1 MRYLISYDVSDD
13 KRRYR
18 VVEALKDYAHRVQY
32 SVFECDLEEAELDA
46 LLKRVD
52 MAIDDKEDSC
62 RVYRLCAA
70 CAIEVLVM
78 GKGKPWEEPKVI
90 II

>member
-18 VVEALKDYAHRVQY
+18 VVEALKDFAHRVQY
-32 SVFECDLEEAELDA
+32 SVFECDLEEGELRE
-46 LLKRVD
+46 LLGRVERA
-52 MAIDDKEDSC
+52 MEAREDSC

-70 CAIEVLVM
+70 CAGEVVVL
-78 GKGKPWEEPKVI
+78 GKGKRWEEPKVLI
-90 II
+90 L

>member
-13 KRRYR
+13 KRRR
-18 VVEALKDYAHRVQY
+18 RIVEALKDYAHRVQY
-32 SVFECDLEEAELDA
+32 SVFECDLKEEELHK
-46 LLKRVD
+46 LLHRVEI
-52 MAIDDKEDSC
+52 AIDGKEDSC

-70 CAIEVLVM
+70 CAGEVLVI
-78 GKGKPWEEPKVI
+78 GKGKRWEEPKVI

>member
-18 VVEALKDYAHRVQY
+18 IVEALKDYAHRVQY
-32 SVFECDLEEAELDA
+32 SVFECDLGEKELHV
-46 LLKRVD
+46 LLRRIEC
-52 MAIDDKEDSC
+52 AIDGTKDSC

-70 CAIEVLVM
+70 CTDEVMVI
-78 GKGKPWEEPKVI
+78 GKGKRWEEPKVVI
-90 II
+90 I

>member
-32 SVFECDLEEAELDA
+32 SVFECDLKDVELHT
-46 LLKRVD
+46 LLRRVEV
-52 MAIDDKEDSC
+52 AIDAREDSC

-70 CAIEVLVM
+70 CADEVVVI
-78 GKGKPWEEPKVI
+78 GKGKRWEEPKVLI
-90 II
+90 I